1 MSTFL
6 DLLCV
11 CGQRFGWS
19 GAAQDAPPCPRCG
32 ARVEP
37 SALATDMAEID
48 RFRALLRARDRFR
61 KASPADRDAAR
72 VEFERLIDDA
82 AKGA

>member
-1 MSTFL
+1 MPAFL
-6 DLLCV
+6 DMMCV
-11 CGQRFGWS
+11 CGARFGWS
-19 GAAQDAPPCPRCG
+19 GEAKDAPPCRRCG

-61 KASPADRDAAR
+61 KALPGERDATRA
-72 VEFERLIDDA
+72 EFKRLLDEA
-82 AKGA
+82 AKGE